1 MFILPQNRAPWV
13 IVPLRCC
20 YRPQTSQPCAI
31 WDFRGFL
38 TGFDCMGSDGCGIK
52 LQEAQVTAAGFGM
65 LGLSEARCP
74 FEAWHPGSG
83 SHGPFD
89 RCRFGVGFRL
99 LIRGRRMSSTAG
111 LWAVDWAFSG
121 SHARGCRAQ
130 VLPCNIT
137 HTKVLILYRSPKVFT
152 KKTGGLCMQ

>member
-1 MFILPQNRAPWV
+1 MSLRGVAPW
-13 IVPLRCC
+13 LREPRTL
-20 YRPQTSQPCAI
+20 RPMS
-31 WDFRGFL
+31 
-38 TGFDCMGSDGCGIK
+38 
-52 LQEAQVTAAGFGM
+52 GFG
-65 LGLSEARCP
+65 
-74 FEAWHPGSG
+74 
-83 SHGPFD
+83 
-89 RCRFGVGFRL
+89 RFGVGFRL

-152 KKTGGLCMQ
+152 KKTGGLCMK